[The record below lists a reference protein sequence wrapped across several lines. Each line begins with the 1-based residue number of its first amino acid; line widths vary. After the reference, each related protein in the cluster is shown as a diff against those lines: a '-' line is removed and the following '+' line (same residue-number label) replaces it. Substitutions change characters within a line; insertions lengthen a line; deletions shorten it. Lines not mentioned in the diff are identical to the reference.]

1 MEILFSNKTV
11 NEIKA
16 SLLIIPCVPDVIHP
30 ALSQVQESSGVD
42 IMALASEEKF
52 SGKSGQVF
60 TLRGL
65 KGLAGHRVL
74 LIGLGKA
81 DERDVEGVRG
91 AGATAIRQAREMHAT
106 TIALAAPINGDA
118 TQFIE
123 GALLGTYSFDRY
135 ISKKDDDFS
144 GFESITVVGA
154 AEGLEDALIEA
165 RVLAESTNFARDL
178 VNEIPNVLTPEMMA
192 AKSREIASAHR
203 LEITV
208 MDENRLE
215 KDGFN
220 LIMAVGKGS
229 MHPPRLIHMIYR
241 PEGPVKKK
249 IAFVGKGVTFD
260 TGGYNLKPGSSM
272 LAMHSDMGGAAA
284 VMGAARAIGELR
296 PKNIEV
302 HFVIP
307 TAENA
312 INGNAMKPQDII
324 RGYGQKTVEIQNT
337 DAEGRLILADAIAYI
352 QEHKVD
358 TIVDLA
364 TLTGACVV
372 ALGETTAGV
381 FSDSDTLVSQLID
394 AGANTGEDL
403 WRLPLTKKLDK
414 TIDTHTADMRNVGP
428 RWGGAIT
435 AALFLKR
442 WLNISEWA
450 HIDLAGPAYTEKEG
464 ATSPAGGTGFGV
476 GTLVQFTLDQ
486 SKSLA

>member
-1 MEILFSNKTV
+1 MEVLFSKETAIEV
-11 NEIKA
+11 AA
-16 SLLIIPCVPDVIHP
+16 SLLVIPCVPDEVHP
-30 ALSQVQESSGVD
+30 ALSQVQEKSGVD

-52 SGKSGQVF
+52 TGKSGQVF
-60 TLRGL
+60 VLRGL
-65 KGLAGHRVL
+65 QGLGGHRVL
-74 LIGLGKA
+74 LVGLGKP

-91 AGATAIRQAREMHAT
+91 SGTIAIRRAREMHAT
-106 TIALAAPINGDA
+106 TIALAPPSSQDA
-118 TQFIE
+118 MQFIE
-123 GALLGTYSFDRY
+123 GALLGTYAFDRY
-135 ISKKDDDFS
+135 ISKKEGDFA
-144 GFESITVVGA
+144 GFESITIIGA
-154 AEGLEDALIEA
+154 GKELEAAFVEA

-178 VNEIPNVLTPEMMA
+178 VNEIPNVLTPEAMA
-192 AKSREIASAHR
+192 SKSREIASKYH

-208 MDENRLE
+208 MDENQLE

-229 MHPPRLIHMIYR
+229 VHPPRLIHMIYR

-249 IAFVGKGVTFD
+249 LAFVGKGVTFD

-296 PKNIEV
+296 PKNVEV

-307 TAENA
+307 TAENN
-312 INGNAMKPQDII
+312 IDGNAMKPQDIF
-324 RGYGQKTVEIQNT
+324 RGYGKKTVEIQNT
-337 DAEGRLILADAIAYI
+337 DAEGRLILADALAYI

-358 TIVDLA
+358 TIIDLA

-372 ALGETTAGV
+372 ALGETTAGI

-394 AGANTGEDL
+394 AGSTTGEDL

-414 TIDTHTADMRNVGP
+414 ALDTHTADMRNVGP

-442 WLNISEWA
+442 WVNISEWA

-464 ATSPAGGTGFGV
+464 TTSPAGGTGFGV

>member
-1 MEILFSNKTV
+1 MEILFSKETAIEV
-11 NEIKA
+11 AA
-16 SLLIIPCVPDVIHP
+16 SLLVIPCVPDELHP
-30 ALSQVQESSGVD
+30 ALSQVQEKSGVD
-42 IMALASEEKF
+42 IMALAGEEKF
-52 SGKSGQVF
+52 TGKSGQVF
-60 TLRGL
+60 VLRGL
-65 KGLAGHRVL
+65 KGLGGHRVL
-74 LIGLGKA
+74 LVGLGKP

-91 AGATAIRQAREMHAT
+91 AGTIAIRRAREMHAT
-106 TIALAAPINGDA
+106 TVALAAPANKEA
-118 TQFIE
+118 MQFFE
-123 GALLGTYSFDRY
+123 GALLGTYAFDRY
-135 ISKKDDDFS
+135 ISKKDGDFS
-144 GFESITVVGA
+144 GFESITIVGA
-154 AEGLEDALIEA
+154 GKELEAAFLEA

-192 AKSREIASAHR
+192 SKSREIASKYR
-203 LEITV
+203 FEITV
-208 MDENRLE
+208 MDENQLE

-220 LIMAVGKGS
+220 LLMAVGKGS
-229 MHPPRLIHMIYR
+229 IHPPRLIHMIYR
-241 PEGPVKKK
+241 PEGAVKKK

-296 PKNIEV
+296 PKNVEV

-307 TAENA
+307 TAENN
-312 INGNAMKPQDII
+312 IDGNAMKPQDIF
-324 RGYGQKTVEIQNT
+324 RGYGKKTVEIQNT
-337 DAEGRLILADAIAYI
+337 DAEGRLILADALAYI

-358 TIVDLA
+358 TIIDLA

-372 ALGETTAGV
+372 ALGETTAGI
-381 FSDSDTLVSQLID
+381 FSDSDALVSQLI
-394 AGANTGEDL
+394 AAASTTGEDI

-414 TIDTHTADMRNVGP
+414 TLDTHTADMRNVGP

-442 WLNISEWA
+442 WVNIPDWA
-450 HIDLAGPAYTEKEG
+450 HIDLAGPAYTENEG
-464 ATSPAGGTGFGV
+464 TTSPAGGTGFGV

>member
-1 MEILFSNKTV
+1 MEILFSKETAIEV
-11 NEIKA
+11 AA
-16 SLLIIPCVPDVIHP
+16 SLLVIPCVPDELHP
-30 ALSQVQESSGVD
+30 ALSQVQEKSGVD
-42 IMALASEEKF
+42 IMALAGEEKF
-52 SGKSGQVF
+52 TGKSGQVF
-60 TLRGL
+60 VLRVL
-65 KGLAGHRVL
+65 KGLGGHRVL
-74 LIGLGKA
+74 LVGLGKP

-91 AGATAIRQAREMHAT
+91 AGTIAIRRAREMHAT
-106 TIALAAPINGDA
+106 TVALAAPANKEA
-118 TQFIE
+118 MQFFE
-123 GALLGTYSFDRY
+123 GALLGTYAFDRY
-135 ISKKDDDFS
+135 ISKKDGDFS
-144 GFESITVVGA
+144 GFESITIVGA
-154 AEGLEDALIEA
+154 GKELEAAFLEA

-192 AKSREIASAHR
+192 SKSREIASKYR
-203 LEITV
+203 FEITV
-208 MDENRLE
+208 MDENQLE

-220 LIMAVGKGS
+220 LLMAVGKGS
-229 MHPPRLIHMIYR
+229 IHPPRLIHMIYR
-241 PEGPVKKK
+241 PEGAVKKK

-296 PKNIEV
+296 PKNVEV

-307 TAENA
+307 TAENN
-312 INGNAMKPQDII
+312 IDGNAMKPQDIF
-324 RGYGQKTVEIQNT
+324 RGYGKKTVEIQNT
-337 DAEGRLILADAIAYI
+337 DAEGRLILADALAYI

-358 TIVDLA
+358 TIIDLA

-372 ALGETTAGV
+372 ALGETTAGI
-381 FSDSDTLVSQLID
+381 FSDSDALVSQLI
-394 AGANTGEDL
+394 AAASTTGEDI

-414 TIDTHTADMRNVGP
+414 TLDTHTADMRNVGP

-442 WLNISEWA
+442 WVNIPDWA
-450 HIDLAGPAYTEKEG
+450 HIDLAGPAYTENEG
-464 ATSPAGGTGFGV
+464 TTSPAGGTGFGV